1 MMPDLRMRTCIALP
15 SSDATLS
22 FEAMVKIITDCMYWT
37 LQVDSA
43 QVKLAKAHVHHAAA
57 LQAAK
62 QQAQA
67 DKARQKRLKTLQ
79 KQQVKAR

>member
-1 MMPDLRMRTCIALP
+1 
-15 SSDATLS
+15 
-22 FEAMVKIITDCMYWT
+22 MYWA

-67 DKARQKRLKTLQ
+67 DTARQKRLKTLQ

>member
-1 MMPDLRMRTCIALP
+1 L
-15 SSDATLS
+15 
-22 FEAMVKIITDCMYWT
+22 
-37 LQVDSA
+37 LQVDLA
-43 QVKLAKAHVHHAAA
+43 QVKLAKAHVHLAAA

-67 DKARQKRLKTLQ
+67 DTARQKRLKTLQ